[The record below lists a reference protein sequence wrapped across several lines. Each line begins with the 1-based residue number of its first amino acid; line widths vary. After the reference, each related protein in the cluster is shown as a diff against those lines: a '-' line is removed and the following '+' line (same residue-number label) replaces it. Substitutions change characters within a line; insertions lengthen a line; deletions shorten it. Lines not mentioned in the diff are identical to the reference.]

1 MPRIDIDNCPLVTTS
16 VAESACMCAGGVSGT
31 LSLQWINHL
40 IRGEIMGVIGKGPAN
55 MLSATGQCQVDIIN
69 PRVSAAFVC
78 LLPEKRKKG
87 TFEVSF

>member
-1 MPRIDIDNCPLVTTS
+1 
-16 VAESACMCAGGVSGT
+16 
-31 LSLQWINHL
+31 
-40 IRGEIMGVIGKGPAN
+40 MGVIGKGPAN

-78 LLPEKRKKG
+78 LLQEKRKKG